1 MVFFDE
7 IEYKDFDE
15 AEFLSQCMQK
25 FPDIRKKYNL
35 DEDTLRRAEQNPTL
49 ESFVAPVLEGCTE
62 QGILEIRKKSPEW
75 EKEREK
81 YRRNFLFCSLMSSAP
96 FPRVVDL
103 TSEAVSGI
111 SSYYEEKCGRLCAKL
126 EQLDHFDEVIRSKEE
141 LANAGDVPAMLF
153 LGKAYEKG
161 ELGRLQDCEK
171 ARSYYQMA
179 KDAWAGDLS
188 NRYMAWLEQAVKDS
202 GLESIG
208 RLGRDYIVGSFA
220 EAAKSNQDA
229 KLKHEIKWLNKAIKA
244 GDGWAAFTKGNICF
258 YGYGRWKERKREA
271 YNNYIKANESK
282 DSIYALELEKMSFDK
297 SKTIDYQIL
306 EAYLRVYNL

>member
-1 MVFFDE
+1 MEFFDE
-7 IEYKDFDE
+7 IEYKEFDE

-35 DEDTLRRAEQNPTL
+35 DEDTLRRVEQNPTL

-62 QGILEIRKKSPEW
+62 QGILEMKKKLPEW

-81 YRRNFLFCSLMSSAP
+81 HRQKFLFCGIMCFTP
-96 FPRVVDL
+96 FSRIVDL
-103 TSEAVSGI
+103 TAEAVSSI

-126 EQLDHFDEVIRSKEE
+126 EQLEHFDEVIRSKEK
-141 LANAGDVPAMLF
+141 LANVGDVPAMLF

-161 ELGRLQDCEK
+161 KLGRLVDHEK

-179 KDAWAGDLS
+179 KETWEGDLS
-188 NRYMAWLEQAVKDS
+188 KRYMDWLEQAVKDS
-202 GLESIG
+202 GLERIG
-208 RLGRDYIVGSFA
+208 RLGREYIAGSFA
-220 EAAKSNQDA
+220 EAARKNPNA

-258 YGYGRWKERKREA
+258 YGYGRWKERKRR
-271 YNNYIKANESK
+271 I
-282 DSIYALELEKMSFDK
+282 I
-297 SKTIDYQIL
+297 II
-306 EAYLRVYNL
+306 